1 MGETTPTPKLTL
13 ESLCKDHPEI
23 IEALR
28 TEIENSAAMKEAQ
41 AQQEKKLKETEM
53 ALEAAKAEI
62 ARFKAAQTLVEA
74 KILAEEV
81 VKEAQA
87 EVVVKEHVVKEA
99 VAALTLKEDGT
110 IDKEAFSEDVRRR
123 LKETVAL
130 VAAARGAGRVE
141 GMGAGAPTGQTK
153 TLEETDKELVA
164 GFMRLGMS
172 EAEAKAAVKGA

>member
-1 MGETTPTPKLTL
+1 MGETTSTPKLTL
-13 ESLCKDHPEI
+13 ESLRKEHPEI

-53 ALEAAKAEI
+53 ALEAAKAEN
-62 ARFKAAQTLVEA
+62 ARLKAAQALVEA

-87 EVVVKEHVVKEA
+87 EAVVKEHVVKEA

-110 IDKEAFSEDVRRR
+110 FDKEAFSEDVRRR
-123 LKETVAL
+123 LKEMVAL
-130 VAAARGAGRVE
+130 VAAARGAGKVV
-141 GMGAGAPTGQTK
+141 GMGAGAPTEM
-153 TLEETDKELVA
+153 TLEEAEKAFAERIKA
-164 GFMRLGMS
+164 FGGF
-172 EAEAKAAVKGA
+172 